1 MPKHT
6 IYRILWIPS
15 AVILVLMTALFSH
28 QTSAMPTVAPMQ
40 TYTTD
45 DKSFAL
51 RHPGNW
57 KPHPFGANAVLS
69 GVRFTPSDN
78 VKVLVTADLTGS
90 LFADMQKANND
101 TASALPSFGPEQ
113 AAKQK
118 SPLETV
124 HKMQRVE
131 MKGKFEG
138 YKEGKTEQAQIANN
152 EGLVTAF
159 TGKTGGMFSS
169 AKIVGRR
176 ATILA
181 GDRRITFV
189 ASCLKEMQPELM
201 PVFEEMLE
209 SLQIGQGGG

>member
-1 MPKHT
+1 MPKRT
-6 IYRILWIPS
+6 LYRILWIPS
-15 AVILVLMTALFSH
+15 AVILVLLTALFSR
-28 QTSAMPTVAPMQ
+28 QTTAMPTVAPMQ

-45 DKSFAL
+45 DKSFTL
-51 RHPGNW
+51 SYPGNW

-69 GVRFTPSDN
+69 GVRFTPSDS

-101 TASALPSFGPEQ
+101 TASSLPGFGPEQ

-118 SPLETV
+118 PPLETV

-138 YKEGKTEQAQIANN
+138 YKEGKTEQAQIANS
-152 EGLVTAF
+152 EALVTDF
-159 TGKTGGMFSS
+159 TGKTGGMFGS
-169 AKIVGRR
+169 AEIVGRR

-189 ASCLKEMQPELM
+189 ASCPQEMQAELM